1 MDSDAFRHDLSQS
14 SLVQSPPSHVEQ
26 LVTLYNETFLTLLDK
41 HTPETKKLIPDR
53 PDDAWYNADVGEAK
67 KVHCHAER
75 RFRKSGLEVHKQL
88 FRQACNKCTQMVRK
102 AKTDHIQGKLDGALS
117 HPQKTFS
124 VNKLLGKDAS
134 PPTFPDLENN
144 VAADLLTTFFP

>member
-1 MDSDAFRHDLSQS
+1 MSKPRLQRREVRCRNIKGMDSDAFRHDLSQS

-75 RFRKSGLEVHKQL
+75 RFRKSGPCFVL
-88 FRQACNKCTQMVRK
+88 
-102 AKTDHIQGKLDGALS
+102 
-117 HPQKTFS
+117 
-124 VNKLLGKDAS
+124 
-134 PPTFPDLENN
+134 
-144 VAADLLTTFFP
+144 